1 MAAFGIITITVPQL
15 FQSAD
20 GCDSSEEEL
29 CVPQGN
35 IIAPVVGIVK
45 EFCISLR
52 PPADESE

>member
-1 MAAFGIITITVPQL
+1 MVAFGIITITVPQL

-20 GCDSSEEEL
+20 GGLSEEEL

>member
-1 MAAFGIITITVPQL
+1 MVAFGIITITVPQL

-20 GCDSSEEEL
+20 GGSSEEEL